1 MTSIPNRILRQSADP
16 SIRVTVRVG
25 KSGPTDAIIAELKS
39 QLETRDLV
47 KVKANRGIVGNSG
60 ERGELFGSMAVET
73 GSRLVFQRG
82 NVAVFWSGK

>member
-25 KSGPTDAIIAELKS
+25 KSGPTDAIVAELKS
-39 QLETRDLV
+39 QLETRDLG

-60 ERGELFGSMAVET
+60 ERSELFNSMAVET
-73 GSRLVFQRG
+73 GARLVFQRG
-82 NVAVFWSGK
+82 T

>member
-25 KSGPTDAIIAELKS
+25 KSGPTDAIIAELKN
-39 QLETRDLV
+39 QLETRELV

-60 ERGELFGSMAVET
+60 ERSELFNSMAVET

>member
-25 KSGPTDAIIAELKS
+25 KSGPTDAIIAELKN
-39 QLETRDLV
+39 QLETRELV

-60 ERGELFGSMAVET
+60 ERGELFNSMAVET

>member
-60 ERGELFGSMAVET
+60 ERDELFGSMAVET